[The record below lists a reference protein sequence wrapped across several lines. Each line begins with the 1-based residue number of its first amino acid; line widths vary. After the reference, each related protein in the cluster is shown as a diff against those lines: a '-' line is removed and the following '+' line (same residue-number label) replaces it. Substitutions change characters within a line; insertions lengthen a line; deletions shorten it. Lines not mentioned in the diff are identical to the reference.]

1 MNYCVKYSEVQV
13 QPEWTEK
20 PLCLWETTTMMI
32 HAHHNM
38 FLKICCLINMKENIK
53 ARFNIYFFNS

>member
-32 HAHHNM
+32 PQYD
-38 FLKICCLINMKENIK
+38 LKNLLSYKYEGK
-53 ARFNIYFFNS
+53 H